1 MWERQRSDRLQLPG
15 CHEEGMCQ
23 DWKPPMDIVT
33 HPGEIMKGSL
43 EEVMKV

>member
-1 MWERQRSDRLQLPG
+1 MTIYSFLDAMRKACVRTG
-15 CHEEGMCQ
+15 
-23 DWKPPMDIVT
+23 KPLMDIVT